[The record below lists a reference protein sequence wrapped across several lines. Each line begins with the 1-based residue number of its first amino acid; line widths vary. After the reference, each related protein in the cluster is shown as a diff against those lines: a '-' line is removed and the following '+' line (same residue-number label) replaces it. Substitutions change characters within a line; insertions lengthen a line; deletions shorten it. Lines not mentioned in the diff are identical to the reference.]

1 MEVLSY
7 TLCKERFELYTKT
20 HGSIVGNNC
29 QIKLAKKDKILLKD
43 ILINYL
49 NEVSN
54 TIRIDDFFTF
64 TFSAAT
70 YSINVKKSSSSFTTK
85 IKL

>member
-1 MEVLSY
+1 MSY
-7 TLCKERFELYTKT
+7 TLCKERFELNTKT
-20 HGSIVGNNC
+20 HGSIAGNNC
-29 QIKLAKKDKILLKD
+29 QINLAKKDKILLKD

-64 TFSAAT
+64 TFSAGT
-70 YSINVKKSSSSFTTK
+70 YSINAKKSSSSFTTK

>member
-1 MEVLSY
+1 MSY

-20 HGSIVGNNC
+20 HGSIAGNNC
-29 QIKLAKKDKILLKD
+29 QIKLAKKDKILLKN
-43 ILINYL
+43 IFINYL

-64 TFSAAT
+64 TFSAGT
-70 YSINVKKSSSSFTTK
+70 YSINAKKSSSSFTTK